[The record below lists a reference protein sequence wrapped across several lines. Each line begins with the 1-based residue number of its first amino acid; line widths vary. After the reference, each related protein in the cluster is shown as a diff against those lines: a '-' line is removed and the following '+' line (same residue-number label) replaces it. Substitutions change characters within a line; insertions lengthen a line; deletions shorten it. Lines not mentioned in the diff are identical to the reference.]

1 MNTLDHNRLLLV
13 GIAVTALVALGL
25 SATLRSR
32 VSVET
37 PADLARQAITAAS
50 PKEQA
55 QAATRL
61 AALAAQPRPHGR
73 SHGRPNGG
81 SQARPTGN
89 EDVIASLQ
97 DTLANGRTSEVRA
110 AAIVGLARTADRSVL
125 PLLVEAIED
134 DDPLVSGRAVAA
146 VQHLLGVR
154 YEVGDQPLGRE
165 DRRRLAGMA
174 RSDTAAL
181 DGPGRV
187 WWEAHTVPG
196 GTW

>member
-1 MNTLDHNRLLLV
+1 VTGHSVVVPLPLPSVARRQARRDGWLAVPREPFRLSLGEGDLSLQPAAVEPRRTGPLLRLDAVVAGRAASLWCPRELVDALLRDSF
-13 GIAVTALVALGL
+13 ALA
-25 SATLRSR
+25 
-32 VSVET
+32 
-37 PADLARQAITAAS
+37 PADAD
-50 PKEQA
+50 P
-55 QAATRL
+55 
-61 AALAAQPRPHGR
+61 AL
-73 SHGRPNGG
+73 
-81 SQARPTGN
+81 
-89 EDVIASLQ
+89 
-97 DTLANGRTSEVRA
+97 
-110 AAIVGLARTADRSVL
+110 L

-154 YEVGDQPLGRE
+154 YELDEQPLDRE

-174 RSDTAAL
+174 RSDMAAL

>member
-1 MNTLDHNRLLLV
+1 MSTLDHNRLLV
-13 GIAVTALVALGL
+13 GGIAATALVALGI
-25 SATLRSR
+25 SAAIRSR
-32 VSVET
+32 VTIET

-50 PKEQA
+50 PKDQA

-61 AALAAQPRPHGR
+61 AALAAQPRPDR
-73 SHGRPNGG
+73 SG
-81 SQARPTGN
+81 A
-89 EDVIASLQ
+89 VIAGLQ
-97 DTLANGRTSEVRA
+97 DMLANGPTSAVRA

-154 YEVGDQPLGRE
+154 YELDEQPLDRE

-174 RSDTAAL
+174 RSDMAAL

>member
-1 MNTLDHNRLLLV
+1 MSTLDHNRLLV
-13 GIAVTALVALGL
+13 GGIAATALVALGI
-25 SATLRSR
+25 SAAIRSR
-32 VSVET
+32 FSVET
-37 PADLARQAITAAS
+37 PNDLARQAITATS
-50 PKEQA
+50 PKDQA

-61 AALAAQPRPHGR
+61 AALAAQPRPD
-73 SHGRPNGG
+73 G
-81 SQARPTGN
+81 SG
-89 EDVIASLQ
+89 DVIASLQ

-154 YEVGDQPLGRE
+154 YELDEQPLDRE

-174 RSDTAAL
+174 RSDMASL
-181 DGPGRV
+181 DGTGRV

>member
-1 MNTLDHNRLLLV
+1 VTIMSTLDHNRLLLG
-13 GIAVTALVALGL
+13 GIAATALVALGI
-25 SATLRSR
+25 SFAARSR
-32 VSVET
+32 VRVEA
-37 PADLARQAITAAS
+37 PADLARQAIAAAN
-50 PKEQA
+50 PKDQA
-55 QAATRL
+55 RAATRL
-61 AALAAQPRPHGR
+61 AALAAQPRLHG
-73 SHGRPNGG
+73 SG
-81 SQARPTGN
+81 A
-89 EDVIASLQ
+89 VIASLQ
-97 DTLANGRTSEVRA
+97 DTLANGRNPEVRA

-154 YEVGDQPLGRE
+154 YEVDKQPLDRE

-174 RSDTAAL
+174 RTDLAAL
-181 DGPGRV
+181 NGPGRA

>member
-1 MNTLDHNRLLLV
+1 MSTFGSTRFLLG
-13 GIAVTALVALGL
+13 GIAATALVVLGISAALC
-25 SATLRSR
+25 SR

-37 PADLARQAITAAS
+37 PADLARQAITGSS
-50 PKEQA
+50 PKDQA

-61 AALAAQPRPHGR
+61 AALAAQPRPH
-73 SHGRPNGG
+73 
-81 SQARPTGN
+81 ARPRGSG
-89 EDVIASLQ
+89 DVIASLQ
-97 DTLANGRTSEVRA
+97 DTLANGRTPEVRA
-110 AAIVGLARTADRSVL
+110 AAIVGLARTADRAVL

-154 YEVGDQPLGRE
+154 YEVAEQPLDRG

-174 RSDTAAL
+174 RSDMAAL

>member
-1 MNTLDHNRLLLV
+1 MSTFGSTRFLLG
-13 GIAVTALVALGL
+13 GIAATALVVLGI
-25 SATLRSR
+25 SAALRSR
-32 VSVET
+32 VSVES

-50 PKEQA
+50 PKDQA

-61 AALAAQPRPHGR
+61 AALAAQSQPRAQPR
-73 SHGRPNGG
+73 
-81 SQARPTGN
+81 ARPKGSG
-89 EDVIASLQ
+89 DVIASLQ
-97 DTLANGRTSEVRA
+97 DTLTNGRTSEVRA

-154 YEVGDQPLGRE
+154 YELDEQPLDRE

-174 RSDTAAL
+174 RSDMAAL
-181 DGPGRV
+181 DGPGRA

>member
-1 MNTLDHNRLLLV
+1 MSTLDHNRLLLS
-13 GIAVTALVALGL
+13 GIAATALVALGL
-25 SATLRSR
+25 SAALRSR

-37 PADLARQAITAAS
+37 PAELARQAITAAS
-50 PKEQA
+50 PKDQA
-55 QAATRL
+55 RAATRL
-61 AALAAQPRPHGR
+61 AALAAQPRSLAR
-73 SHGRPNGG
+73 SPARSPARSEG
-81 SQARPTGN
+81 S
-89 EDVIASLQ
+89 EDVVASLR

-125 PLLVEAIED
+125 PMLVAAIED

-146 VQHLLGVR
+146 VQQLLGVR
-154 YEVGDQPLGRE
+154 YELKEQPLDRE

-174 RSDTAAL
+174 RSDMAAL
-181 DGPGRV
+181 DGPGRA

>member
-1 MNTLDHNRLLLV
+1 MNSFASTRLLLS
-13 GIAVTALVALGL
+13 GIAATALIALGI
-25 SATLRSR
+25 SAGIRSR
-32 VSVET
+32 FSVES
-37 PADLARQAITAAS
+37 PADLGRQAIAAAS
-50 PKEQA
+50 PHDQA

-61 AALAAQPRPHGR
+61 AALAARAQPH
-73 SHGRPNGG
+73 
-81 SQARPTGN
+81 ARPRGSG
-89 EDVIASLQ
+89 DVIVSLQ

-134 DDPLVSGRAVAA
+134 DDPVVSGRAVAA

-154 YEVGDQPLGRE
+154 YEVDEQPLDRE

-174 RSDTAAL
+174 RSDMAAL

-187 WWEAHTVPG
+187 WWEAHTVPR

>member
-1 MNTLDHNRLLLV
+1 MSTFGSARFLLG
-13 GIAVTALVALGL
+13 GIAATALVALGI
-25 SATLRSR
+25 SAAVRSR

-37 PADLARQAITAAS
+37 PTDLARQAITATS
-50 PKEQA
+50 PKDQA
-55 QAATRL
+55 QAAMRL
-61 AALAAQPRPHGR
+61 AALAAQPLPQPRPR
-73 SHGRPNGG
+73 
-81 SQARPTGN
+81 ARPVGSSG
-89 EDVIASLQ
+89 DVIASLQ

-154 YEVGDQPLGRE
+154 YEVDEQLDRE

-174 RSDTAAL
+174 RSDMAAL
-181 DGPGRV
+181 DGPGRA
-187 WWEAHTVPG
+187 WWEAHIVPG

>member
-1 MNTLDHNRLLLV
+1 MSTFGSTRFLL
-13 GIAVTALVALGL
+13 GSIAATALVVLGI
-25 SATLRSR
+25 SAALRSR

-50 PKEQA
+50 PKDQA

-61 AALAAQPRPHGR
+61 AALAAQPRPPAWPR
-73 SHGRPNGG
+73 
-81 SQARPTGN
+81 ARPSARPKGSG
-89 EDVIASLQ
+89 DVIASLQ

-134 DDPLVSGRAVAA
+134 NDPLVSGRAVAA

-154 YEVGDQPLGRE
+154 YEVDEQPLDRE

-174 RSDTAAL
+174 RSDMAAL
-181 DGPGRV
+181 DGPGRA

>member
-1 MNTLDHNRLLLV
+1 MNSFASTRFLLG
-13 GIAVTALVALGL
+13 GIAATALVALGIL
-25 SATLRSR
+25 AAVRSR
-32 VSVET
+32 GSVES
-37 PADLARQAITAAS
+37 PADLARQVITAGS
-50 PKEQA
+50 PKDQA

-61 AALAAQPRPHGR
+61 AALAAQPRPHAR
-73 SHGRPNGG
+73 QKG
-81 SQARPTGN
+81 SG
-89 EDVIASLQ
+89 DVIGSLQ

-134 DDPLVSGRAVAA
+134 EDPLVSGRAVAA

-154 YEVGDQPLGRE
+154 YELDEQPLDRE
-165 DRRRLAGMA
+165 GRRRLAGMA
-174 RSDTAAL
+174 RSDMAAL
-181 DGPGRV
+181 DGPGRA

>member
-1 MNTLDHNRLLLV
+1 MSTFGSTRFLLG
-13 GIAVTALVALGL
+13 GIATTALVALGI
-25 SATLRSR
+25 SAALRSR
-32 VSVET
+32 VSVES

-50 PKEQA
+50 PKDQA

-61 AALAAQPRPHGR
+61 AALAAQSRPR
-73 SHGRPNGG
+73 G
-81 SQARPTGN
+81 SG
-89 EDVIASLQ
+89 DVIGSLQ

-134 DDPLVSGRAVAA
+134 NDPLVSGRAVAA

-154 YEVGDQPLGRE
+154 YEVDEQPLDRE

-174 RSDTAAL
+174 RSDMAAL
-181 DGPGRV
+181 DGPGRA

>member
-1 MNTLDHNRLLLV
+1 MSTFGSTRFLLG
-13 GIAVTALVALGL
+13 GIAATALVVLGI
-25 SATLRSR
+25 SAALRSR
-32 VSVET
+32 GAAQT

-50 PKEQA
+50 PKDQA

-61 AALAAQPRPHGR
+61 AALAAQPRPQN
-73 SHGRPNGG
+73 RPGG
-81 SQARPTGN
+81 SG
-89 EDVIASLQ
+89 DVISSLQ
-97 DTLANGRTSEVRA
+97 ETLANGRTSEVRA

-134 DDPLVSGRAVAA
+134 NDPLVSGRAVAA

-154 YEVGDQPLGRE
+154 YEVNEQLDRE

-174 RSDTAAL
+174 RSDMAAL
-181 DGPGRV
+181 DGPGRA

>member
-1 MNTLDHNRLLLV
+1 M
-13 GIAVTALVALGL
+13 
-25 SATLRSR
+25 
-32 VSVET
+32 
-37 PADLARQAITAAS
+37 
-50 PKEQA
+50 
-55 QAATRL
+55 
-61 AALAAQPRPHGR
+61 
-73 SHGRPNGG
+73 
-81 SQARPTGN
+81 
-89 EDVIASLQ
+89 IASLQ

-134 DDPLVSGRAVAA
+134 NDPLVSGRAVAA

-154 YEVGDQPLGRE
+154 YEVDEQPLDRE

-174 RSDTAAL
+174 RSDMAAL
-181 DGPGRV
+181 DGPGRA

>member
-1 MNTLDHNRLLLV
+1 MSTFGSTRFLLG
-13 GIAVTALVALGL
+13 GIAATALVALGI
-25 SATLRSR
+25 SAAVRSR

-37 PADLARQAITAAS
+37 PTDLARQAITATS
-50 PKEQA
+50 PKDQA

-61 AALAAQPRPHGR
+61 AALAAQPLPPARQR
-73 SHGRPNGG
+73 G
-81 SQARPTGN
+81 SG
-89 EDVIASLQ
+89 DVIASLQ

-154 YEVGDQPLGRE
+154 YEVAEQPLERE

-174 RSDTAAL
+174 RTDMAAL